1 MCHKAGLHIDLLH
14 VVAYGPAVAR
24 VAAANLLFLYW
35 PALNPNPAERKAA
48 INHYQSCLRSNNH
61 FILICD
67 GSPTRLL

>member
-35 PALNPNPAERKAA
+35 PALNPNPAERKVA
-48 INHYQSCLRSNNH
+48 IISINVDVSIFSKMALQ
-61 FILICD
+61 
-67 GSPTRLL
+67 